1 MNKSPL
7 LVALALA
14 VLPACQSNMTKQ
26 TIEDQD
32 RQIAALTTERS
43 TQQAQLN
50 RLRTENSSLAK
61 QIEFEQ
67 QRNNELQQRAQAA
80 EAALSAHD
88 AEVDALNT
96 ALQGTNVE
104 VGRRGGYVV
113 LGMDSELTFSS
124 GKADLS
130 KSGRDTLTRVA
141 DVLKSKYAGNVLWVE
156 GHTDNEQPK
165 KSGWKSNL
173 QLSAMRA
180 MSCADFMV
188 YDLGMDASHVR
199 VAGYGEYAP
208 KADNSTKE
216 GRSANRR
223 VEILILGSAQ

>member
-7 LVALALA
+7 LIGLALAL
-14 VLPACQSNMTKQ
+14 LPACQSNLTRQ

-32 RQIAALTTERS
+32 AQIAALNSERGTLQS
-43 TQQAQLN
+43 QLS
-50 RLRTENSSLAK
+50 RIKAENSSLAK

-67 QRNNELQQRAQAA
+67 SRSAELAQRAAAA
-80 EAALSAHD
+80 EAAMNQQD
-88 AEVDALNT
+88 AETDALNA

-104 VGRRGGYVV
+104 VGRRGGHIV
-113 LGMDSELTFSS
+113 LGIDSELTFAS
-124 GKADLS
+124 GKADLN
-130 KSGRDTLTRVA
+130 KAGRDTLTRVA
-141 DVLKSKYAGNVLWVE
+141 DVLKSKYGSNILWVE

-180 MSCADFMV
+180 MACADYLV
-188 YDLGMDASHVR
+188 YELALDASHVR

-208 KADNSTKE
+208 KADNESKE
-216 GRSANRR
+216 GRAANRR
-223 VEILILGSAQ
+223 VEILILDPVQ